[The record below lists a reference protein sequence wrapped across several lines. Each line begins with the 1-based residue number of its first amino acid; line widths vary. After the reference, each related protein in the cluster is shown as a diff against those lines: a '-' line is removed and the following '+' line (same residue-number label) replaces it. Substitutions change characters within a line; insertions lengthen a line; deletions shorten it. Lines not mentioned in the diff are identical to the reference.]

1 MSAIEK
7 ILKDVPLP
15 RMIKVRQD
23 FDSYEIKNISEE
35 MLKQLSEPNISDT
48 IKPGMR
54 IAITCGSRGIDNYA
68 LVIKEIVS
76 FCKSKGAEPFIVP
89 AMGSHGGATAEGQ
102 VKVCTSLGVTEEY
115 CGCPIISDMQTVEIG
130 KSEAGD
136 SVFIDAHAAAAD
148 GIIIVNRIKSHTG
161 FSASHESGL
170 MKMLAIG
177 LGKQY
182 GASVTHQAGYE
193 IMPRL
198 IIEFGRTIIKNTNI
212 LFAVGLIENA
222 YNKTYQIST
231 LRAEEIEQEEPK
243 LLEKAK
249 EHTAR
254 LLPGFADA
262 LIVDWMGKNISG
274 GGMDANITGRSSSP
288 YFSTKAFKA
297 GKVAA
302 LNLTDESN
310 GNMHGVGNADL
321 ICRRIF
327 DKGCLETTY
336 PNAITSTSLKADAIP
351 LMLANDKL
359 TIQCAIKTSN
369 CKDVEKVHL
378 IRIKNTLHI
387 SEILISEAMLDKVR
401 EIPNITVIG
410 EAEDW
415 KFDNDGNL
423 IDL

>member
-1 MSAIEK
+1 MSAIQE
-7 ILKDVPLP
+7 ILKNVPLP
-15 RMIKVRQD
+15 KMVKVRQT
-23 FDSYEIKNISEE
+23 FDNYEIENVSEE
-35 MLKQLSEPNISDT
+35 LHKQLSNLNTSDA
-48 IKPGMR
+48 IKPGMK
-54 IAITCGSRGIDNYA
+54 IAVTCGSRGIANYA

-102 VKVCTSLGVTEEY
+102 IKVCESLGVTEEY
-115 CGCPIISDMQTVEIG
+115 CGAPILSDMHTTEIG
-130 KSEAGD
+130 RAKTGHP
-136 SVFIDAHAAAAD
+136 VFIDTYASRAD

-161 FSASHESGL
+161 FSAAYESGL

-193 IMPRL
+193 VMPQL
-198 IIEFGRTIIKNTNI
+198 ILEFGRTIIKNTNI
-212 LFAVGLIENA
+212 ICAVGLVENA
-222 YNKTYQIST
+222 YNKTCHISV
-231 LRAEEIEQEEPK
+231 LRGEEIEREEPK
-243 LLEKAK
+243 LLEKSK
-249 EHTAR
+249 SQMAR
-254 LLPGFADA
+254 LLPGFADV
-262 LIVDWMGKNISG
+262 LIVDWLGKNISG

-288 YFSTKAFKA
+288 YFQTKAFKA

-336 PNAITSTSLKADAIP
+336 PNSITSTSLKADAIP
-351 LMLANDKL
+351 VMLANDKL

-369 CKDVEKVHL
+369 CDDIAKVHL
-378 IRIKNTLHI
+378 IRIKNTLCI
-387 SEILISEAMLDKVR
+387 SEILVSEAMTDKIHG
-401 EIPNITVIG
+401 IPNITIAG
-410 EAEDW
+410 DAEEW
-415 KFDNDGNL
+415 KFDKDGNL
-423 IDL
+423 TDL